1 MTTDV
6 WVESIVI
13 SAGISTHP
21 GLGISVLWNMDPLLL
36 GQVAHLKDSEKQV
49 CTLMGWEYRG
59 DEEWEEL
66 PAF

>member
-1 MTTDV
+1 
-6 WVESIVI
+6 
-13 SAGISTHP
+13 
-21 GLGISVLWNMDPLLL
+21 MDPLLL

-59 DEEWEEL
+59 DEEREEL